1 MSLVIG
7 EKQLENLKKMP
18 LIETTVRKSK
28 NGNYIV
34 TKTTITSIK
43 PVEYFKAVV
52 ENDPEE
58 TPEAVSEVQ
67 EKVEA

>member
-28 NGNYIV
+28 NGQFIV

-43 PVEYFKAVV
+43 PVEYFRAVIENEPEEVV
-52 ENDPEE
+52 ENKE
-58 TPEAVSEVQ
+58 Q
-67 EKVEA
+67 QKVEA